1 MQMAAI
7 ALRDHQPPLDLP
19 LLLPQFTPLSQLRPS
34 TYLPGVREQSGF
46 AAFAQEEDHQ

>member
-34 TYLPGVREQSGF
+34 TYLPGVILL
-46 AAFAQEEDHQ
+46 AILQEIDR